1 MLRCALQLFAMCRLL
16 VLAGTVLLS
25 GCAYFA
31 KHTAEGACRDSLESP
46 IRNFCVEG
54 PGLWRGERPSR
65 GDATWLLQHGV
76 ATVVNLEVFLSD
88 RFAFD
93 RATAPAA
100 AHQVQYFHI
109 PDFEPVHLINWSLL
123 DTHVAR
129 FIAIVQEA
137 PKPIYVH
144 CLDGLDRTGVLIA
157 SYRVLVAGVDE
168 ETAIAEMARYGT
180 PWVKVDARYIHS
192 LQGARRAA
200 ILSKVAALE
209 AQLKPSARIGCDGRT
224 CRYSR
229 GWPGDTSQSIPA
241 RMSRSREYP
250 AASR

>member
-1 MLRCALQLFAMCRLL
+1 MLRCAPQPFTMFRLL
-16 VLAGTVLLS
+16 VLAGMLGLQS

-31 KHTAEGACRDSLESP
+31 KHTAEGACRDSLDSP

-65 GDATWLLQHGV
+65 SDATWLLGHGV

-100 AHQVQYFHI
+100 THRVEYFHI
-109 PDFEPVHLINWSLL
+109 PDFEPVHLINRSLL
-123 DTHVAR
+123 DAHVAR
-129 FIAIVQEA
+129 FIAIVQQA
-137 PKPIYVH
+137 PKPVYVH

-157 SYRVLVAGVDE
+157 AYRVLAGGVDE

-180 PWVKVDARYIHS
+180 PWVKVDARYIRS
-192 LQGARRAA
+192 LRGARRDA
-200 ILSKVAALE
+200 ILRKVTAFE
-209 AQLKPSARIGCDGRT
+209 EHLKPSARIACDGRA
-224 CRYSR
+224 CRYSS
-229 GWPGDTSQSIPA
+229 GWQGETN
-241 RMSRSREYP
+241 
-250 AASR
+250 ASTEAHNTN